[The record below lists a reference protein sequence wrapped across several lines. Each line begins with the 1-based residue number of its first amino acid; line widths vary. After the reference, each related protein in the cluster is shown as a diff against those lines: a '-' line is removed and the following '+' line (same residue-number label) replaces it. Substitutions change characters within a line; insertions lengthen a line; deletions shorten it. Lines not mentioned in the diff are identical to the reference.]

1 MNEKNKINDFAKW
14 DSLGNFNVLLACEK
28 KFKFNFTNKEFNT
41 INTFKEILKI
51 VNKRKNLKKKINTLF
66 LKLKIKKGSKIIFI
80 PTLQVFYNLSIK
92 KKV

>member
-1 MNEKNKINDFAKW
+1 MKQKNYSLVELKKIFKKELKINVNEKNKINDFAKW

-51 VNKRKNLKKKINTLF
+51 VNKRKK
-66 LKLKIKKGSKIIFI
+66 S
-80 PTLQVFYNLSIK
+80 
-92 KKV
+92 